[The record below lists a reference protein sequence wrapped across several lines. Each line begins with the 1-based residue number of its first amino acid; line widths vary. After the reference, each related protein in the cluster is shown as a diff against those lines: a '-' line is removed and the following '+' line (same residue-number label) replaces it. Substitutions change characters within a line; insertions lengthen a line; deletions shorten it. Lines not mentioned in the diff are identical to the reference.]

1 MTKNFEKLINNWD
14 DIILKMKEEFDI
26 SDFVFNAFIK
36 EPLNPIK
43 MEKDILYIEV
53 PEEQYINYLNN
64 RFLLPLRITITN
76 ALGIKSID
84 DLNISFITK
93 KQTSKKNKITDEESF
108 DKTLIRLNI
117 EKKNTFENFVKGES
131 NNLAY
136 ATSIA
141 VSEDPGSN
149 YNPLYIYGATGL
161 GKTHL
166 LHAIAQHSLK
176 KFENFK
182 VIYTSCQ
189 NFANE
194 FYVALK
200 DKKVDTDFKEKYFN
214 VDMILI
220 DDIQF
225 LNKQEELQKI
235 FFNIFNNL
243 YSEKKQI
250 VLTSDKQS
258 KDLEGI
264 QERLLSRFSWGISCD
279 MKMPD
284 YETRIAI
291 LRKKEEE
298 IKPEFP
304 VDMEVV
310 KYIAKNVKTNIREL
324 EGCLTKIILKSRLE
338 KKSVDIESAKE
349 ILIELEKEE
358 NEKITPEKIM
368 QTVSEYFGISILD
381 MSGVKRNREFVYARD
396 IAIYIC
402 RDLIK
407 DITQVKIGK
416 LFGGR
421 DHSTIINCCKR
432 VEQKL
437 LLEKELRENI
447 ENIKKK
453 LIYS

>member
-182 VIYTSCQ
+182 VIYTS
-189 NFANE
+189 
-194 FYVALK
+194 
-200 DKKVDTDFKEKYFN
+200 
-214 VDMILI
+214 
-220 DDIQF
+220 
-225 LNKQEELQKI
+225 
-235 FFNIFNNL
+235 
-243 YSEKKQI
+243 
-250 VLTSDKQS
+250 
-258 KDLEGI
+258 
-264 QERLLSRFSWGISCD
+264 
-279 MKMPD
+279 
-284 YETRIAI
+284 
-291 LRKKEEE
+291 
-298 IKPEFP
+298 
-304 VDMEVV
+304 
-310 KYIAKNVKTNIREL
+310 
-324 EGCLTKIILKSRLE
+324 
-338 KKSVDIESAKE
+338 
-349 ILIELEKEE
+349 
-358 NEKITPEKIM
+358 
-368 QTVSEYFGISILD
+368 
-381 MSGVKRNREFVYARD
+381 
-396 IAIYIC
+396 
-402 RDLIK
+402 
-407 DITQVKIGK
+407 
-416 LFGGR
+416 
-421 DHSTIINCCKR
+421 
-432 VEQKL
+432 
-437 LLEKELRENI
+437 
-447 ENIKKK
+447 
-453 LIYS
+453 

>member
-304 VDMEVV
+304 VDMEVI

-338 KKSVDIESAKE
+338 KKAVEIESAKE